1 MDVNLSLAPVS
12 ALELLIK
19 NDSKLR
25 RMFSTTVVAGTQCEV
40 CGWACQ
46 WKMRILLTWKHG
58 RKNPPSSPCS
68 RARWVPIHLT
78 QTLLMQQYRS
88 TWVSE
93 EHVCTGEQ

>member
-1 MDVNLSLAPVS
+1 
-12 ALELLIK
+12 
-19 NDSKLR
+19 
-25 RMFSTTVVAGTQCEV
+25 
-40 CGWACQ
+40 
-46 WKMRILLTWKHG
+46 MRILLTWKHG

-93 EHVCTGEQ
+93 EHVCTGEQLARHHPQWAMTATKSRKFDDAVALEFGH